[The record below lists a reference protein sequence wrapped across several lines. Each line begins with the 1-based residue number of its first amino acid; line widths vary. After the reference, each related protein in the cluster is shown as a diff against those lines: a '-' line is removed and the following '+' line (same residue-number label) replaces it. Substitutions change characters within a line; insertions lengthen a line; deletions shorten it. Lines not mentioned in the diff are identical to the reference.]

1 MNSNIV
7 ATPKRTVLRRKH
19 VLWAINRENPST
31 GSTWAHAREKIQ
43 YNQVTNQEKSH
54 KAVIFHLS
62 GEKPRWMDWN
72 ENLQWCRPRGDNHG
86 RQVQIWKISGILMSL
101 GGQNSPFTTSTAL
114 PVKGAGTNFGRSG
127 SSIAG
132 ITRFKRIALDT
143 VNPEN
148 LIRIQ
153 YSTNYISSAPLVVYL
168 QSTDGALH
176 SQFSLLFNS
185 GGQKYV

>member
-72 ENLQWCRPRGDNHG
+72 ENLHRCRSRGGNHG
-86 RQVQIWKISGILMSL
+86 RQVQIWKISGSLMSL
-101 GGQNSPFTTSTAL
+101 DWASKFALSHWLCTWAL
-114 PVKGAGTNFGRSG
+114 PQCSAAALLVIMHILVHNPFPCFHGLTSLSG
-127 SSIAG
+127 C
-132 ITRFKRIALDT
+132 
-143 VNPEN
+143 
-148 LIRIQ
+148 
-153 YSTNYISSAPLVVYL
+153 
-168 QSTDGALH
+168 
-176 SQFSLLFNS
+176 FSLLCNTIVRR
-185 GGQKYV
+185 YV